1 VRPLPLLLA
10 TLVIAGCGVATNE
23 SGAPAS
29 SGEESLPAETSK
41 PIPTLDEANLRP
53 PPIVLVSTAG
63 KQEAT
68 RGSACVQYADPA
80 SGEGAGACSDVA
92 GPLHPERISI
102 VRRGETTLVIVAG
115 ASTREGSVT
124 VRPLGCADRQTLG
137 FDLASGTDETRW
149 RVDLEPGAYQ
159 LDVFTRFETTDGRSG
174 DVSGSLGILV
184 GDSDARRIVPAT
196 AGLAVC
202 PFSD

>member
-1 VRPLPLLLA
+1 LLLLVM
-10 TLVIAGCGVATNE
+10 TLVIAGCGVATE
-23 SGAPAS
+23 ETGTPAS
-29 SGEESLPAETSK
+29 SGEESVPAETSK

-53 PPIVLVSTAG
+53 PPIVLVSAAG

-68 RGSACVQYADPA
+68 RGSSCVQYADPA

-92 GPLHPERISI
+92 GPLHPDFISL
-102 VRRGETTLVIVAG
+102 VRRGDNTLVIVAG
-115 ASTREGSVT
+115 ASAEGGSVT
-124 VRPLGCADRQTLG
+124 VRPLGCADQELV
-137 FDLASGTDETRW
+137 FDLASGRDETRW

-174 DVSGSLGILV
+174 DVSGSLGLLV
-184 GDSDARRIVPAT
+184 GDSDARRTVPAK

-202 PFSD
+202 PFPE